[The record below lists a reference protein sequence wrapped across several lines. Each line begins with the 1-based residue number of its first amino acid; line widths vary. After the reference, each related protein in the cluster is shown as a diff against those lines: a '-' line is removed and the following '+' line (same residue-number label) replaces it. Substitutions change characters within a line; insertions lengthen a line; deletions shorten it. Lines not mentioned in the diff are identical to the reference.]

1 MAPKGI
7 ASLSWREQQKCL
19 NTTCYWYTQGPTW
32 MSHVGGTKSIF
43 SAESNGWFNRLLL
56 LWWFFYLKYKFMSC
70 ILNDEMTYGFEI
82 AYLEPMPEAWYCN
95 VRNCMLTP
103 NMLLQGA
110 RAGNLHIYVDR
121 FFSFRFK
128 ILEFQLQ
135 RLRFRLPTNQLKNV
149 DSWFLEPVLLIDFV
163 SIYYEM
169 ERIFLG
175 KV

>member
-1 MAPKGI
+1 MWFCPCICKKNRNVCPLPPDGAKRNCEFVVARTAKMSQHNMLLIYTGADMNEPC
-7 ASLSWREQQKCL
+7 RRYQKYFFGRIKWL
-19 NTTCYWYTQGPTW
+19 
-32 MSHVGGTKSIF
+32 
-43 SAESNGWFNRLLL
+43 FNRLLL

-121 FFSFRFK
+121 FFSFS
-128 ILEFQLQ
+128 EFQVQ
-135 RLRFRLPTNQLKNV
+135 DFRISVAAT
-149 DSWFLEPVLLIDFV
+149 LI
-163 SIYYEM
+163 
-169 ERIFLG
+169 
-175 KV
+175 